1 MMKIKKLL
9 QVKKSKERLQLNA
22 MWDTVL
28 NLYQKKFFFS
38 GDYGVGCGGLLKK
51 AFIRSTDEIKVLDNS
66 IMSVFMS

>member
-28 NLYQKKFFFS
+28 NLYQKKFFFQ
-38 GDYGVGCGGLLKK
+38 GIMGLGVEGYSRKHLLGQLMKL
-51 AFIRSTDEIKVLDNS
+51 RS
-66 IMSVFMS
+66 